1 MILKRWSIYRANLDP
16 VIGSEQGKSRPV
28 LVISE
33 DEINNLLNI
42 VNVIPITTRKPGRNV
57 YPNEVLIPA
66 NNFGLNNESIILCHQ
81 IRTLD
86 KQRLLLLYGE
96 IGDSKKQTEI
106 IDALC
111 FQLGIDRGIGTQSLK
126 A

>member
-1 MILKRWSIYRANLDP
+1 MKIKRWSIYKANLDP
-16 VIGSEQGKSRPV
+16 VVGSEQGKSRPV

-33 DEINNLLNI
+33 DEINNIMKI
-42 VNVIPITTRKPGRNV
+42 VNVIPITSRKPDRKV

-66 NNFGLNNESIILCHQ
+66 NNFGLNTESIILCHQ

-86 KQRLLLLYGE
+86 KQRLLSLYGA
-96 IGDSKKQTEI
+96 IGDANKQSEI

-111 FQLGIDRGIGTQSLK
+111 FQLGINRVNKD
-126 A
+126 